1 MGNNIILMKNEEEA
15 NRFSARVMLATISFL
30 LLVYILNVV
39 GIFIAPKG
47 PMTIACAIATVLLLL
62 PSIIVFIFKCH
73 GAWVKYAIVTA
84 SVLMVAVTNLLLS
97 WHVVLMF
104 VYPIAIASLYFSR
117 KLSWFAVIISSLLLS
132 ASQIG
137 SLYAGGI
144 SDKNLPRPFEMIL
157 YGIAPRGIELLA
169 ISVIFI
175 MLSKRTKKLLQNV
188 VGAEEQKATLDHIIA
203 LTDKSYEV
211 SNVLASSVK
220 ALTEVTGNAIKSNEK
235 ITHETGN
242 IFDGSEKTSRY
253 VNEAGNIVANVS
265 SELNLISR
273 DNNEISRVSGEAMQ
287 LTKDN
292 SANMKDAANEM
303 QRIDR
308 VTKDS
313 KAIITKLAEKSN
325 EISGIAKVITSISE
339 STNLLSL
346 NASIESARAG
356 EQGKGFAVV
365 AAQIR
370 ALAEQSQAAAGNIE
384 KLIQTVLDDTLKAVN
399 SMDMNATIVESG
411 LALIHKADLSTEE
424 VTKSIEKV
432 NSMAQN
438 TATLSSTVAADGEK
452 INNAVEE
459 INKLTAH
466 NLEELKSIMN
476 LSEDQLKAMN
486 EVAASVES
494 INTTSEELLQV
505 VNQKID
511 Q

>member
-1 MGNNIILMKNEEEA
+1 MGDNIILIKNEEEA
-15 NRFSARVMLATISFL
+15 NRFTARVMLVTISFL

-47 PMTIACAIATVLLLL
+47 PMTIACGVSAALLLF
-62 PSIIVFIFKCH
+62 PTIVVFVFKCH

-84 SVLMVAVTNLLLS
+84 SVFMVAVMNLLLS
-97 WHVVLMF
+97 WHVILMF
-104 VYPIAIASLYFSR
+104 VYPIAISSLFFSR
-117 KLSWFAVIISSLLLS
+117 RLSWFAVIISLISFAS
-132 ASQIG
+132 SQIG
-137 SLYAGGI
+137 SRFAGGI
-144 SDKNLPRPFEMIL
+144 QDRNLTDFYATIV
-157 YGIAPRGIELLA
+157 YGIAPRSIELLA

-188 VGAEEQKATLDHIIA
+188 VGAEEQKSTLDQIMA

-211 SNVLASSVK
+211 SNVLATSVK
-220 ALTEVTGNAIKSNEK
+220 TLSEVTGNAIKTNEK
-235 ITHETGN
+235 ISHETGN
-242 IFDGSEKTSRY
+242 IFDGSEKTFRY
-253 VNEAGNIVANVS
+253 VDEASTIVSSVS
-265 SELNLISR
+265 SELNLISK

-287 LTKDN
+287 LTKNN
-292 SANMKDAANEM
+292 SANMKDAADEM
-303 QRIDR
+303 QRIDK

-325 EISGIAKVITSISE
+325 EISGIAKVITSIAE

-399 SMDMNATIVESG
+399 SMDMNATIVENG
-411 LALIHKADLSTEE
+411 LALIHKADLSSEE

-432 NSMAQN
+432 NAMAQN
-438 TATLSSTVAADGEK
+438 TASLSTTVAADGEK
-452 INNAVEE
+452 INKAVEE
-459 INKLTAH
+459 INKLTSQ
-466 NLEELKSIMN
+466 NLEDLKSILD
-476 LSEDQLKAMN
+476 LSEGQLKAMN

-505 VNQKID
+505 VNQKAI
-511 Q
+511 